1 MDLAGL
7 QSSRFASRLRHDL
20 RSGRFRSKPSQLFGR
35 ALSPFLGITLKLV
48 SALAFTLMSAGIKSI
63 STRYPTG
70 EIVFIRS
77 FFAMIPLLIWL
88 AWRSELPAALKTS
101 NLRGHLK
108 RGIMGSTGMFC
119 GFAALQFLP
128 LSEAVAI
135 GYAAPLAVVVLAAL
149 VLKER
154 VRIYRWSAVT
164 IGFVG
169 VLIMLSPHLGAGAH
183 PVGGNAALG
192 AMLGLAGAFCS
203 AFASVEVR
211 LLTATE
217 RTGAIV
223 FYFMLLTSLLGLST
237 ILLGWNM
244 PNLQDAA
251 MMVLI
256 GILGGLGQIL
266 IVQAYRYGDASLIAP
281 FEYSTMLWAVAIGWF
296 WFGEWPTLAILI
308 GATIVIASG
317 IYVILREHQLGL
329 ARREQREVGP
339 SRMT

>member
-1 MDLAGL
+1 M
-7 QSSRFASRLRHDL
+7 
-20 RSGRFRSKPSQLFGR
+20 
-35 ALSPFLGITLKLV
+35 SPLLGITLKLV
-48 SALAFTLMSAGIKSI
+48 SALAFTLMSAAIKSI

-70 EIVFIRS
+70 EIVFVRS
-77 FFAMIPLLIWL
+77 FFAMLPLLIWL
-88 AWRSELPAALKTS
+88 AWRSELPDALKTS
-101 NLRGHLK
+101 NMRGHLK

-119 GFAALQFLP
+119 GFAALQMLP

-149 VLKER
+149 ILKER

-169 VLIMLSPHLGAGAH
+169 VLIMLSPHLGAGTH

-211 LLTATE
+211 LLTQTE

-223 FYFMLLTSLLGLST
+223 FYFMLLTSLLGLTT

-244 PNLQDAA
+244 PSWQDALL
-251 MMVLI
+251 MVLI

-266 IVQAYRYGDASLIAP
+266 LVQAYRYGDASLIAP
-281 FEYSTMLWAVAIGWF
+281 FEYSTMLWALLIGWF
-296 WFGEWPTLAILI
+296 WFGEWPALTIVI
-308 GATIVIASG
+308 GGIIVIASG
-317 IYVILREHQLGL
+317 IYVILRERQLGL
-329 ARREQREVGP
+329 ARREQREVGS